1 MKELLFELI
10 YDKIDFKTMMILR
23 ILNTTVK
30 KIYDRTKFWYIVNMT
45 DVNIRDTMELIQC
58 FDDEYFYSF
67 NLSGKDI
74 PVFKVPRSLMIKLSY
89 IRLLVF

>member
-1 MKELLFELI
+1 
-10 YDKIDFKTMMILR
+10 
-23 ILNTTVK
+23 
-30 KIYDRTKFWYIVNMT
+30 MT